1 MHHYHHHHHL
11 SCLLFL
17 LLLHFNDSQSIE
29 NIPSSLSSPPSAE
42 FISFSTQRAARAAIL
57 AEKITNMLLLG
68 GTSSSVANEREK
80 IFELPATGE
89 WAADNENLL
98 IQIPKESTDASV
110 VGLEIVSQDETTLYK
125 LLSQLQEDLGNNGG
139 KTKSVE
145 LNSNVSHWTT
155 RSFYYC
161 QLH

>member
-80 IFELPATGE
+80 IFEQQRSE
-89 WAADNENLL
+89 SLL
-98 IQIPKESTDASV
+98 LLESTSSLRGPPKYTKAQFQKV
-110 VGLEIVSQDETTLYK
+110 MNAGEHL
-125 LLSQLQEDLGNNGG
+125 LLSSRSSLLFQLFCFVNLVL
-139 KTKSVE
+139 TYSRT
-145 LNSNVSHWTT
+145 LSLFFFFFFFFFCLMHI
-155 RSFYYC
+155 SF
-161 QLH
+161 